1 MLQHWLKFGNVQK
14 HSKSGKCWIS
24 DWNIPTH
31 KFMSLKFTF
40 NQFWTLIIFFQF
52 FQWIVSK
59 RWEKFG
65 SGTNDRKIWQ
75 WSNALLIFYSDTIID
90 WWCNLLPPVHPT
102 QILEILDHSVPGECG
117 LCIWFPFYVTT
128 TVCELQIEGT
138 VFNSLSDDMT
148 DWKSRFG
155 TISTYLCLNLQ
166 LIFSL

>member
-1 MLQHWLKFGNVQK
+1 MIEIFRLISLKQYHW
-14 HSKSGKCWIS
+14 
-24 DWNIPTH
+24 
-31 KFMSLKFTF
+31 KFTF

-75 WSNALLIFYSDTIID
+75 WSNALLIFYSDTIIN

-102 QILEILDHSVPGECG
+102 QILEILDHSVSCECG

-128 TVCELQIEGT
+128 TVCELQIEGNL
-138 VFNSLSDDMT
+138 FNSLSDDIT
-148 DWKSRFG
+148 DLNEDYKIILCKK
-155 TISTYLCLNLQ
+155 TIILNLF
-166 LIFSL
+166 FSL